1 MADDTAVEVACA
13 APVASAAAI
22 VLVTEEAAGKAS
34 YTTPSML
41 GGDGGLGT
49 VAIAKAAVE
58 VEAERI
64 G

>member
-13 APVASAAAI
+13 TPVASAAAN
-22 VLVTEEAAGKAS
+22 VLETEEAAGKAS

-41 GGDGGLGT
+41 VGGLGT
-49 VAIAKAAVE
+49 VAIAKSAVEVAVE
-58 VEAERI
+58 VERI